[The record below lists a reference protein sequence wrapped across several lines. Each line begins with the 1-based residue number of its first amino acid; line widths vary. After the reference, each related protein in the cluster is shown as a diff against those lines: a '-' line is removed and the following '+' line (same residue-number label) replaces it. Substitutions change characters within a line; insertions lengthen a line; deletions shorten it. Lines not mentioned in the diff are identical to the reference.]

1 MKDDNKHRLRHRE
14 WQPSP
19 GRIKTSIRIHLEY
32 CIYEFLIYKT
42 VGKEQEFVPIRKSD
56 IQKQFRDSHAIKLT
70 ERQVSYL
77 LDTLAKR
84 GIIEREF
91 HSRDKT
97 AHSWKDQVTRYK
109 VIKRS

>member
-1 MKDDNKHRLRHRE
+1 MKGDNKHHHR
-14 WQPSP
+14 QRKGLPLP
-19 GRIKTSIRIHLEY
+19 GRNKTSIRIHLES

-70 ERQVSYL
+70 ERQISYL

-84 GIIEREF
+84 GIIEREI
-91 HSRDKT
+91 HSRDKSAT
-97 AHSWKDQVTRYK
+97 SWKDQVTRYK